1 MLLFGLLKFL
11 NPTIDGWFTVQI
23 QQSHLPHSAILM
35 GKIAEITTGLLFLLP
50 RFRTWQA
57 KWEDR
62 ILLIAC
68 SSLFLEML
76 VAVYVHLQ
84 PGVPPEVLP
93 LGIKPPVI
101 PLFVLL
107 LDVMV
112 AIPAWK
118 DSQTDGLRRTSPG
131 IVPGGV
137 ERASSR
143 IQRQPTS
150 QLRTG
155 LKS

>member
-1 MLLFGLLKFL
+1 
-11 NPTIDGWFTVQI
+11 
-23 QQSHLPHSAILM
+23 
-35 GKIAEITTGLLFLLP
+35 
-50 RFRTWQA
+50 
-57 KWEDR
+57 
-62 ILLIAC
+62 LIAC

-107 LDVMV
+107 LGVMV

-118 DSQTDGLRRTSPG
+118 ESQTEEL
-131 IVPGGV
+131 
-137 ERASSR
+137 
-143 IQRQPTS
+143 PTS
-150 QLRTG
+150 
-155 LKS
+155 